1 MESASMHSRS
11 TVASSLLA
19 LALAAA
25 GCGVAGPA
33 RPSKEAVTALL
44 QQEANQL
51 KTDGEKLDP
60 IVGVTATWTVAGI
73 DVTERPNDA
82 EKPWAGTIRF
92 KVRSDAKDTGG
103 TVKTEEFEKS
113 YEYIYTTTVNRWI
126 YQMKP

>member
-1 MESASMHSRS
+1 
-11 TVASSLLA
+11 
-19 LALAAA
+19 
-25 GCGVAGPA
+25 
-33 RPSKEAVTALL
+33 
-44 QQEANQL
+44 
-51 KTDGEKLDP
+51 
-60 IVGVTATWTVAGI
+60 VTATWTIAGI

-103 TVKTEEFEKS
+103 TVKTEEFEKN

>member
-1 MESASMHSRS
+1 MESASMHDRAI
-11 TVASSLLA
+11 VAASLLA

-25 GCGVAGPA
+25 GCGVTGPA

-44 QQEANQL
+44 QQDANQL

-60 IVGVTATWTVAGI
+60 IVGVTATWTIAGI

-103 TVKTEEFEKS
+103 TVKTEEFEKN
-113 YEYIYTTTVNRWI
+113 YEYIYSTTVNRWI